1 MSTNSMNENK
11 LNRYS
16 IVELIDILKN
26 GTDKALSEKAELELE
41 SRNLT
46 PEQLKAKKSEYEKF
60 KKYQIERKDKPLTT
74 EEWLTFFFLPFITP
88 RPRWRTNDH
97 YTESEI
103 DRFEKYGFQRKS
115 KEAIKVKSLG
125 ILFWFLLIITIALA
139 ERYYGNR

>member
-1 MSTNSMNENK
+1 MNENK

-16 IVELIDILKN
+16 IVMLIDILKN
-26 GTDKALSEKAELELE
+26 GTDKALSKKAKLELE

-46 PEQLKAKKSEYEKF
+46 PGQLKEKNLEYEKF

-74 EEWLTFFFLPFITP
+74 EEWLTFFFLPFFTP

-97 YTESEI
+97 YTESEF

-115 KEAIKVKSLG
+115 KEAVKVKSLG
-125 ILFWFLLIITIALA
+125 IVFWFLLIIAIALA